1 MNEPPEGLS
10 LHVKVFANEIFFA
23 AVLDAQRFAAEVNN
37 ELEWLASELTS
48 GKRALTPPIQ
58 TSSRSYFNRKT
69 KKIMTIH

>member
-37 ELEWLASELTS
+37 ELE
-48 GKRALTPPIQ
+48 
-58 TSSRSYFNRKT
+58 
-69 KKIMTIH
+69 